1 MHLVW
6 DWNGTLFDD
15 LALVIIATNKSLA
28 LAGAGPV
35 TAEEHRRDFC
45 RPVPAYYSRVLGY
58 ALDDE
63 QFATID
69 KVFHTAYN
77 EGLASCSLAS
87 GALDALAGWA
97 GTQSLLS
104 MWFHD
109 DLVPIVERYKI
120 STYFTRV
127 DGLRARVGGG
137 SKTPHL
143 ISHLQEQGVDGHDCV
158 LIGDSV
164 DDAEAATAVGARA
177 VLYTGGITDEQRL
190 RRTGHPVAES
200 LAEAVRLAALTG

>member
-15 LALVIIATNKSLA
+15 LTLVVTSTNKSLE

-35 TAEEHRRDFC
+35 TVEEHRRDFC
-45 RPVPAYYSRVLGY
+45 RPIPAYYALVLGY
-58 ALDDE
+58 PLDDE

-69 KVFHTAYN
+69 KAFHTAYN
-77 EGLASCSLAS
+77 EGLASCSLAN
-87 GALDALAGWA
+87 GTLDALAGWA

-109 DLVPIVERYKI
+109 DLVPTVERYGI
-120 STYFTRV
+120 SSYFARV
-127 DGLRARVGGG
+127 DGLRAQIGGG
-137 SKTPHL
+137 SKAPHL
-143 ISHLQEQGVDGHDCV
+143 ITHLKELGVDGRDCV

-164 DDAEAATAVGARA
+164 DDAEAAATVGARV
-177 VLYTGGITDEQRL
+177 VLYTGGITDALQL
-190 RRTGHPVAES
+190 RRTGRPVAES
-200 LAEAVRLAALTG
+200 LAEAVRLAAQSG

>member
-15 LALVIIATNKSLA
+15 LALVVTATNASLA

-45 RPVPAYYSRVLGY
+45 RPVPAYYSLVLGHP
-58 ALDDE
+58 LDDE

-69 KVFHTAYN
+69 KAFHTAYN
-77 EGLASCSLAS
+77 GGLASCALAS
-87 GALDALAGWA
+87 GALEALAGWA

-109 DLVPIVERYKI
+109 DLVPLVERFGI
-120 STYFTRV
+120 SGYFARV
-127 DGLRARVGGG
+127 DGLRARIGGG
-137 SKTPHL
+137 SKAPHL
-143 ISHLQEQGVDGHDCV
+143 ITHLRELGVAGHDCV

-164 DDAEAATAVGARA
+164 DDAEAAVAVGARS
-177 VLYTGGITDEQRL
+177 VLYAGGITDERRL
-190 RRTGHPVAES
+190 RRTGHPVAAS